1 MTKKLSTSDLIR
13 KIEKLTKQRIAGQ
26 EVVALDQFRD
36 AKNKIQPTTILVIED
51 EETQRNSLKRILE
64 SDGYQVKLAAD
75 SAELTSVLDEDHEIH
90 FIIMDVGLPW
100 INGFELAQMIKEHR
114 DLKKIPLVFL
124 SGQATDEDL
133 QKAREVGASD
143 YIKKPFDI
151 DKLKTRIK
159 EIFAEQENK
168 N

>member
-1 MTKKLSTSDLIR
+1 MTKKLSTADLIR

-36 AKNKIQPTTILVIED
+36 AQQKLHPTTVLVIED

-75 SAELTSVLDEDHEIH
+75 APQLTALLDEDIDIH

-100 INGFELAQMIKEHR
+100 VNGFELAQMLKEHR
-114 DLKKIPLVFL
+114 ELKHIPLIFL
-124 SGQATDEDL
+124 SASAEEEDL
-133 QKAREVGASD
+133 QKGREVGADD

-151 DKLKTRIK
+151 EKLKVRIK
-159 EIFAEQENK
+159 EILNEKKPN
-168 N
+168 

>member
-36 AKNKIQPTTILVIED
+36 AKSKIQPTTILVIED

-75 SAELTSVLDEDHEIH
+75 SAELTSVLDEDHEVH

>member
-1 MTKKLSTSDLIR
+1 MKKISTSELIK

-26 EVVALDQFRD
+26 EVVELNQFRE
-36 AKNKIQPTTILVIED
+36 AQQKIHPTTILVIED

-75 SAELTSVLDEDHEIH
+75 AAQLTSVLDEEIEIH

-100 INGFELAQMIKEHR
+100 VNGFELAQMLKEHIQ
-114 DLKKIPLVFL
+114 LKHIPLIFL
-124 SGQATDEDL
+124 SASAEVEDL
-133 QKAREVGASD
+133 QKGRDVGAED

-151 DKLKTRIK
+151 EKLKSRIK
-159 EIFAEQENK
+159 EILVNK
-168 N
+168 KD